1 MAEKTDGVGF
11 YGVLGRVAIEG
22 GGAELRFY
30 PFAFSNAPDG
40 TDVFVATF
48 EHVSFQ
54 EADIG
59 PFVGEEVEVEVFPD
73 RAEVV
78 PIFDGRTL
86 VLRAEK
92 VVADWVAY
100 DKEDYVRRIDS
111 LDTAFERLNL
121 ALSKAVQKNRKSLD
135 LMKELLRRAEVKAA
149 ASDELRVRQA
159 SAIAVLSRLIQQLES
174 DD

>member
-1 MAEKTDGVGF
+1 MAGQTDGVGF
-11 YGVLGRVAIEG
+11 YGVLGRAVLEG

-54 EADIG
+54 EADID
-59 PFVGEEVEVEVFPD
+59 PFVGEEVEVGVFPD
-73 RAEVV
+73 RAEIV

-86 VLRAEK
+86 VLRAKK
-92 VVADWVAY
+92 VVANWVAY
-100 DKEDYVRRIDS
+100 DKEDYVLRVNS
-111 LDTAFERLNL
+111 LDAAHERLNL
-121 ALSKAVQKNRKSLD
+121 ELTKAVQKNRKGLD
-135 LMKELLRRAEVKAA
+135 LTRELLRRAEMKAA
-149 ASDELRVRQA
+149 ASDDLRERQA
-159 SAIAVLSRLIQQLES
+159 SAIAALTRLLHQLES